1 MIAAGWLLALAPSG
15 AVHHDVGLVHDEVV
29 VETRFARRG
38 DEPVLALAVPLPA
51 STTVEGAQRDA
62 LGRVIAIAAPGPG
75 PVRVRMPLADATAAG
90 VLPVPVV
97 AGTATQR
104 LAIDAALEFHAAPGL
119 GLVTHMGH
127 TMPAEFA
134 LRDRDRVD
142 AELAVPRPRVGAWYV
157 ATAAAVREGG
167 VAGVV
172 TLRAHGHRRAVIAAG
187 VAFAF
192 VCGGAIAGYRRVR
205 HSAARERAERE
216 LAAEFEA
223 LARDDRSSGAS
234 S

>member
-1 MIAAGWLLALAPSG
+1 MIVVLWLLALAPSG
-15 AVHHDVGLVHDEVV
+15 AVHHDVALVHDAVV
-29 VETRFARRG
+29 VESRFARRG
-38 DEPVLALAVPLPA
+38 DEPVLTLAVPLPA
-51 STTVEGAQRDA
+51 SATVDGAQRDA
-62 LGRVIAIAAPGPG
+62 LGRVIAIEAPTLGS
-75 PVRVRMPLADATAAG
+75 VRVQMPLADATAAG

-97 AGTATQR
+97 AGTSTQR

-142 AELAVPRPRVGAWYV
+142 AELTVPRPRVGAWYV
-157 ATAAAVREGG
+157 STPAAVREGG
-167 VAGVV
+167 IAGVT
-172 TLRAHGHRRAVIAAG
+172 TLRAHGHRRAAIAAG

-205 HSAARERAERE
+205 LSADRERVERE
-216 LAAEFEA
+216 LSARFEA
-223 LARDDRSSGAS
+223 LARDDRSGEAS